1 MKKSY
6 LYILFF
12 LFLTKINFAQD
23 IEYNF
28 SGYFEHQFFPQS
40 IRGKTYLQD
49 YNKLRVNFSAE
60 ISEDLTVTANYIYKI
75 NHGATNFN
83 SFDFIPTPVV
93 NNYINSLNIDKDE
106 IKSKFGFSLENDN
119 VLNDIFITYYSDFIN
134 IRVGKQ
140 QLPWGSGY
148 AWNPTDLFN
157 SKNIQDPLYEKPGVN
172 AVKTEISFSQ
182 MGIITAIFNV
192 ENHWKNSTKAVKIKD
207 HFYGFDISV
216 AFVKKE
222 IITTNYQTF
231 KKKSENQK
239 MFGLNFSGPV
249 LGIGTWFEMAIN
261 KMEISPD
268 FTQFVAGVDYTFDN
282 ELYLITEYFRNGKGK
297 TDYKKYSFNNWM
309 NLLGTKGENLGKDY
323 LYLGG
328 SYPITELI
336 DWKNYIIL
344 NLNDESGM
352 LYPWFDYSFNDN
364 TVITLVGYIPF
375 GKDETEFGSFGI
387 GGFARIK
394 VYF

>member
-1 MKKSY
+1 MKKGYFY
-6 LYILFF
+6 LL
-12 LFLTKINFAQD
+12 LFLIFTELNFAQE

-40 IRGKTYLQD
+40 IGGKTYLQD

-60 ISEDLTVTANYIYKI
+60 ISEDLTVTASYIYKI

-83 SFDFIPTPVV
+83 SFNFIPTPVV

-157 SKNIQDPLYEKPGVN
+157 TKNIQDPLYEKPGVN
-172 AVKTEISFSQ
+172 AVKAEIPISEQ
-182 MGIITAIFNV
+182 GMITAVFGA
-192 ENHWKNSTKAVKIKD
+192 EAHWKESTKAIKIKD
-207 HFYGFDISV
+207 HFAGFDFSAVFIQRNH
-216 AFVKKE
+216 K
-222 IITTNYQTF
+222 TLDYNTF
-231 KKKSENQK
+231 SSENNYRN
-239 MFGLNFSGPV
+239 MFGCDFSGPI
-249 LGIGTWFEMAIN
+249 LGVGTWLEIAVN
-261 KMEISPD
+261 KIEHSSD
-268 FTQFVAGVDYTFDN
+268 FTQFVAGFDYTFDN
-282 ELYLITEYFRNGKGK
+282 ELYVIAEYYRNGNGK
-297 TDYKKYSFNNWM
+297 TDYKNYTLNDWM
-309 NLLGTKGENLGKDY
+309 NLLGSEGENLGKDY
-323 LYLGG
+323 LYLGE

-344 NLNDESGM
+344 NLNDGSGM
-352 LYPWFDYSFNDN
+352 IYPWFDYSFNDN
-364 TVITLVGYIPF
+364 TIITLVGYIPF
-375 GKDETEFGSFGI
+375 GKKEAEFGSFGTA
-387 GGFARIK
+387 GFVRIK
-394 VYF
+394 VHF